1 MNTITWVLLNVL
13 KSIFFMYSNF
23 SSGMHGPRVVIQM
36 DTISVMVGGAI
47 YSTVKRFLLAAR
59 RILQ

>member
-1 MNTITWVLLNVL
+1 
-13 KSIFFMYSNF
+13 
-23 SSGMHGPRVVIQM
+23 MHGPRLVIQM

-59 RILQ
+59 